1 MLDKMMRNFISKAI
15 CLSCLLGSLHFYSQ
29 NKTNDCKEIYGKWKT
44 YYMQLPFGIDSKDKS
59 ETWVFNENGTLTV
72 DEKMSRYTLD
82 EDCSKFTIEGN
93 LNFFSIEITGDTLFM
108 SKRVLPHN
116 HIFFA

>member
-1 MLDKMMRNFISKAI
+1 MKNFIPRIISVFFL
-15 CLSCLLGSLHFYSQ
+15 LSSVHFYCQ
-29 NKTNDCKEIYGKWKT
+29 EKTNDCKEIYGKWKT

-82 EDCSKFTIEGN
+82 EDCSKFTIEGD
-93 LNFFSIEITGDTLFM
+93 LNFFSIKITGDTLFM
-108 SKRVLPHN
+108 SKRVLPHESY
-116 HIFFA
+116 IFRLKRN